1 MAVCGLSLVAAS
13 GSHSLIA
20 VCGLLIAGAYLV
32 AQHGKQGAWASVVV
46 AHGLWNAGSG
56 IVTHIYST
64 GHEIL
69 LDQVCPQHLLADS

>member
-1 MAVCGLSLVAAS
+1 MLDIEALKFDEKA
-13 GSHSLIA
+13 
-20 VCGLLIAGAYLV
+20 
-32 AQHGKQGAWASVVV
+32 
-46 AHGLWNAGSG
+46 G